1 MLVVAANE
9 GWKPQSEEHLA
20 VLDLLGLDRGVVA
33 VTKADRVDDDL
44 LTLVTLEVE
53 EKLAETSLRG
63 VPLVATSVPDQ
74 AGIAEL
80 RRALAR
86 AVSSLPPPQLT
97 DRARLWI
104 DRSFTISGAG
114 TVVTGTLTD
123 GSLVV
128 GDLVELLPGGIRA
141 RIRGI
146 QSHEKERQRAEPRS
160 RVAVNLAGIGRDAI
174 QRGMVLAPPGQL
186 VTGRT
191 LLVRLRTVRSLAEP
205 LTEKGA
211 YHLHLGTGAWPVRMR
226 LLDEP
231 KLQGSGTAL
240 IESRTPIPAA
250 VGDRLILREV
260 GRRAVVAGGRVLDP
274 DPPIRARSARSAVP
288 IIEAALEQGRDRL
301 ATALLDVRGRAEIAT
316 LDAHSRGGNPEG
328 ALVADGWAL
337 SPASLVRLSAQAVA
351 AAIDFQNHNP
361 LRPGIPKASLASSL
375 GIDFGIMQ
383 ALIDATPELVD
394 RGADVA
400 TADFSSTIGQAGE
413 AAFGEVEMKLRSA
426 GLAVPRIA
434 ELGIPLD
441 LLHALVRLG
450 RLVRISEDLV
460 YLPEQLHELQERLAE
475 LPPEFTVAQ
484 FRDMSGTSRKY
495 AVPLLEWFDDQR
507 ITHRR
512 GDLRVVKPS

>member
-1 MLVVAANE
+1 
-9 GWKPQSEEHLA
+9 P
-20 VLDLLGLDRGVVA
+20 
-33 VTKADRVDDDL
+33 
-44 LTLVTLEVE
+44 
-53 EKLAETSLRG
+53 
-63 VPLVATSVPDQ
+63 
-74 AGIAEL
+74 
-80 RRALAR
+80 
-86 AVSSLPPPQLT
+86 
-97 DRARLWI
+97 
-104 DRSFTISGAG
+104 
-114 TVVTGTLTD
+114 
-123 GSLVV
+123 
-128 GDLVELLPGGIRA
+128 
-141 RIRGI
+141 
-146 QSHEKERQRAEPRS
+146 
-160 RVAVNLAGIGRDAI
+160 
-174 QRGMVLAPPGQL
+174 
-186 VTGRT
+186 
-191 LLVRLRTVRSLAEP
+191 
-205 LTEKGA
+205 
-211 YHLHLGTGAWPVRMR
+211 
-226 LLDEP
+226 
-231 KLQGSGTAL
+231 
-240 IESRTPIPAA
+240 
-250 VGDRLILREV
+250 
-260 GRRAVVAGGRVLDP
+260 
-274 DPPIRARSARSAVP
+274 RARSARSSVP

-337 SPASLVRLSAQAVA
+337 SPASVVRLSAQAVA

-383 ALIDATPELVD
+383 ALIGATPELVD